1 MHPTFN
7 QPPTGPG
14 MRIRGTSGSGSGGLP
29 TALPKLLAVLVAV
42 AVVRR
47 LSSHAAGGHRSGR
60 SRRRDAIAKLH
71 EELHREAAAS
81 EPASA

>member
-14 MRIRGTSGSGSGGLP
+14 MPIHGTSGSGSGGLP

-47 LSSHAAGGHRSGR
+47 PHGC
-60 SRRRDAIAKLH
+60 
-71 EELHREAAAS
+71 
-81 EPASA
+81 